1 MTVNLFKFL
10 VLIMALGCTTLLMAV
25 SVIDPA
31 IGMPIITGAAF
42 YGIGNGLT
50 AAKGGAMQPTIAK
63 RGRTTVTV
71 GSGDTTILAPAPKV
85 EPSGVRVNELM
96 AKGIGALSD
105 AELAE
110 LRELLRGEPT

>member
-10 VLIMALGCTTLLMAV
+10 VLVMALGCTTLLMAI

-50 AAKGGAMQPTIAK
+50 AARGGAMQPTIAK

-71 GSGDTTILAPAPKV
+71 GTGDTTILAPAPKV
-85 EPSGVRVNELM
+85 LEAADVRVNELM

-105 AELAE
+105 DELVE
-110 LRELLRGEPT
+110 LRDLVRES